1 MSGSRLQWRQRAS
14 GLPTLK
20 AIASKKARKK
30 KPLRTPGAYVRQPNV
45 QFSPHG
51 QGAFRL
57 LESMFTV
64 PMEILARSEPRAKV
78 AAACIIHVWTYSR
91 MLVYILHVYL
101 WSDGAPAVLH
111 A

>member
-1 MSGSRLQWRQRAS
+1 MSVTVANAPVLSPPASQLAQHSQQLYYRSHTASAS
-14 GLPTLK
+14 GH
-20 AIASKKARKK
+20 AFSDA
-30 KPLRTPGAYVRQPNV
+30 
-45 QFSPHG
+45 QFSSHG
-51 QGAFRL
+51 QGAFRM
-57 LESMFTV
+57 LESLFTV

-101 WSDGAPAVLH
+101 WSDGAPSVLH